1 MLVLVFI
8 IFWDFYSAN
17 VPHMYYL
24 HVLCKA
30 NPNPNPVLNYRHTGF
45 EGFLGII
52 IKWIDWPVKKF
63 HVCIFGVLKNID
75 C

>member
-1 MLVLVFI
+1 MQQMCHI
-8 IFWDFYSAN
+8 CITYMFY
-17 VPHMYYL
+17 VQ
-24 HVLCKA
+24 A

-45 EGFLGII
+45 GGFLGII

>member
-1 MLVLVFI
+1 M
-8 IFWDFYSAN
+8 FY
-17 VPHMYYL
+17 VQ
-24 HVLCKA
+24 A

-52 IKWIDWPVKKF
+52 IKWIDWPF
-63 HVCIFGVLKNID
+63 MFAFFGVLKNID